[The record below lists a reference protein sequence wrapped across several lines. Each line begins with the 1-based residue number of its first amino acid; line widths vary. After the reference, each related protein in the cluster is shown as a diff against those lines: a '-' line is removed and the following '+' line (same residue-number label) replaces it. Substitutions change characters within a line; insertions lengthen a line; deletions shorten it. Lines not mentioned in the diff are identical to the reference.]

1 MAGQQRGI
9 QTVELSGEILKL
21 VCSSNKTLSLSEIA
35 EFLELAPGTAY
46 KYLVS
51 LQRTGLLKRNE
62 STLEFEAGP
71 LSLRLGLSK
80 INQDEKITQSRQAL
94 AAIAEKYEVNVFTSL
109 WTDLNGPTVV
119 FYREFAGFFNI
130 GFRQGMHL
138 ALSTATGRLFAAY
151 KSEEDSDV
159 LSLGPYAQQDACF
172 TDIGFQQELAQ
183 IRSQGYSA
191 LIDRPTPGISSFAVP
206 VLGADRRIKFA
217 ITAFSKTV
225 DLNAEKIQ
233 LIIDE
238 LICAANRLKG
248 A

>member
-21 VCSSNKTLSLSEIA
+21 VCASTKTLSLSEIA
-35 EFLELAPGTAY
+35 ETLALAPGTAY

-51 LQRTGLLKRNE
+51 LQRTGLLKRND

-80 INQDEKITQSRQAL
+80 INHDETITQSRQL
-94 AAIAEKYEVNVFTSL
+94 LTQIAEKYEVNVFTSL
-109 WTDLNGPTVV
+109 WSDMNGPTVV

-138 ALSTATGRLFAAY
+138 ALSTATGRLFAAF
-151 KSEEDSDV
+151 KALEVDDI
-159 LSLGPYAQQDACF
+159 LSITPYAADGCNFA
-172 TDIGFQQELAQ
+172 DIAFQQELTQ
-183 IRSQGYSA
+183 IRSLNYSA

-206 VLGADRRIKFA
+206 VFGPDQRIMFA
-217 ITAFSKTV
+217 MTAFAKTA

-233 LIIDE
+233 QILND
-238 LICAANRLKG
+238 LNAAANTLKG
-248 A
+248 